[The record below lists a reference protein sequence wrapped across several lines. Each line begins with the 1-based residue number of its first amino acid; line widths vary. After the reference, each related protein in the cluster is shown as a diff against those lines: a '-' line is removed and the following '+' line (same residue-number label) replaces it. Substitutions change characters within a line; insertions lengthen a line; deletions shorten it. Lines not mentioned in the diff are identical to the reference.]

1 MNDDTKSAA
10 DVAGYNGKEA
20 LSKHKD
26 FETTDNDVKQI
37 KGIARNLDKVY
48 EAANKPYE
56 LIPTIHELDLLLDAR
71 DARSEG
77 RI

>member
-10 DVAGYNGKEA
+10 DVAGYNVNKA
-20 LSKHKD
+20 LTKDKD
-26 FETTDNDVKQI
+26 FDDKAERR
-37 KGIARNLDKVY
+37 GIARNFDKVY

-71 DARSEG
+71 DAREEACL
-77 RI
+77 

>member
-1 MNDDTKSAA
+1 MSDDTKSAA
-10 DVAGYNGKEA
+10 DVAGYNRNKA
-20 LSKHKD
+20 LSENKD
-26 FETTDNDVKQI
+26 YDTTDNDVKQI

-56 LIPTIHELDLLLDAR
+56 LIPTIHELDLILDAR

-77 RI
+77 LL

>member
-1 MNDDTKSAA
+1 MKNDTREG
-10 DVAGYNGKEA
+10 VAGVSDKPSERI
-20 LSKHKD
+20 LDKKD
-26 FETTDNDVKQI
+26 FDEADDDVEQI

-56 LIPTIHELDLLLDAR
+56 LIPTIHELDLLLNAR